1 MGYSKK
7 IDIFYIWT
15 GRVMDEFDDFF
26 LPSRGTYIPEKK
38 IKQPTSSPWFPPTFL
53 REIVSADVR
62 CLRSDG
68 WMRVKLN
75 NTSSIMN
82 GATKTHKHL
91 GFTPKN
97 PSFSRKKTW
106 AGRLRDRKDGK
117 NPLPTHKQKHI
128 WRIVVFLEL
137 ERHLWKFMR
146 WFGVFG
152 DVGKLLSFWGV
163 ARFFFLKLANSV
175 FFFVLSFWVVVK
187 NPDAIW
193 ELRPIFTWTGSLER
207 TTTLIDD
214 LWWFEGCCLSTWRG
228 PWGPGCLE
236 KPLGDFEEKTPQQ
249 VLTSALIP
257 SGTWKFIQEV
267 PSWEESESLLKGS
280 FRGASQEK

>member
-1 MGYSKK
+1 MRYSKK
-7 IDIFYIWT
+7 TDIFYIWT
-15 GRVMDEFDDFF
+15 GRHGWIWGF
-26 LPSRGTYIPEKK
+26 LSSIKRYIYPRKK
-38 IKQPTSSPWFPPTFL
+38 IKTTHIFQNLPAK
-53 REIVSADVR
+53 SAFAVR

-75 NTSSIMN
+75 NTSNIMN

-97 PSFSRKKTW
+97 PSFSTGKKW
-106 AGRLRDRKDGK
+106 AGRLRDRKGRK
-117 NPLPTHKQKHI
+117 KSPTHQQQTKNIFEGLLFFRTGTASLDVYEVIRRFWWCWKAAF
-128 WRIVVFLEL
+128 FLGGGA
-137 ERHLWKFMR
+137 F
-146 WFGVFG
+146 
-152 DVGKLLSFWGV
+152 
-163 ARFFFLKLANSV
+163 FFFLKLANSV

-257 SGTWKFIQEV
+257 AGTWKFFQEV

-280 FRGASQEK
+280 SGASQEK

>member
-1 MGYSKK
+1 
-7 IDIFYIWT
+7 
-15 GRVMDEFDDFF
+15 MDEFGDFF
-26 LPSRGTYIPEKK
+26 LPSRGTYIPEKRL
-38 IKQPTSSPWFPPTFL
+38 KQPTSSKTFL
-53 REIVSADVR
+53 RNRLSPSGVSGPM
-62 CLRSDG
+62 DG
-68 WMRVKLN
+68 CGWNWTTLQTSWMALPRL
-75 NTSSIMN
+75 TSTLVLPQKIQ
-82 GATKTHKHL
+82 AFL
-91 GFTPKN
+91 PEKN
-97 PSFSRKKTW
+97 EPEGCGIER
-106 AGRLRDRKDGK
+106 DGK
-117 NPLPTHKQKHI
+117 NPLPTNNKQKTYLKDCC
-128 WRIVVFLEL
+128 FLEL
-137 ERHLWKFMR
+137 ERHLWTFMR

-257 SGTWKFIQEV
+257 AGTWKFFQEV

-280 FRGASQEK
+280 SGASQEK